1 MPLKPITYE
10 NSNTW
15 LLQCNPKMPDEPK
28 MAFKS
33 MHQAKNIFVVL
44 ELAM

>member
-1 MPLKPITYE
+1 
-10 NSNTW
+10 
-15 LLQCNPKMPDEPK
+15 MPDEPK

-44 ELAM
+44 ELAMWSVT